1 MKITLIAAMAQN
13 RVIGASGA
21 LPWNL
26 PEDLK
31 HFRRATWGKPMIM
44 GRVTYDSIGRPLP
57 NRQTIVLTRSL
68 VEISGCFVAPSFDN
82 AMETARELAWAMG
95 VDEITVVGGE
105 QIYRLAMPQA
115 DRILLTVVQRSVDG
129 DAIFPEI
136 PTDQYELVKSRSA
149 KDGEEELA
157 FLEYQKIA

>member
-1 MKITLIAAMAQN
+1 MTLTLIAAMAQN
-13 RVIGASGA
+13 RVIGVNGT
-21 LPWNL
+21 LPWSL

-68 VEISGCFVAPSFDN
+68 VEIPGCFVAPSFDK
-82 AMETARELAWAMG
+82 ALETAQELAWAMG

-105 QIYRLAMPQA
+105 QIYRLAMPKA
-115 DRILLTVVQRSVDG
+115 DRILLTVVQRSVAG
-129 DAIFPEI
+129 DAMFPEI
-136 PTDQYELVKSRSA
+136 PADKYEVVRSRSA
-149 KDGEEELA
+149 KNGEEELA

>member
-1 MKITLIAAMAQN
+1 MQITLIAAMAEN
-13 RVIGASGA
+13 RVIGVNGA

-57 NRQTIVLTRSL
+57 NRQTIVLTRSP
-68 VEISGCFVAPSFDN
+68 VEIPGCFVAPSL
-82 AMETARELAWAMG
+82 AKALGTARELAWAMG
-95 VDEITVVGGE
+95 VEEITVVGGE

-115 DRILLTVVQRSVDG
+115 DRILLTVVQRSVAG
-129 DAIFPEI
+129 DATFPEI
-136 PTDQYELVKSRSA
+136 PADQFDLVSSRSI

-157 FLEYQKIA
+157 FLEYKKSA